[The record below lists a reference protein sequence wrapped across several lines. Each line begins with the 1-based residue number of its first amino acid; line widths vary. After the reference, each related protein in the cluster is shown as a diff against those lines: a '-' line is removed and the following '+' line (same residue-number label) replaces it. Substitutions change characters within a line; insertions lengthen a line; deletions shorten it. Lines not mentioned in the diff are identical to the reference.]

1 MNDRVERD
9 DASFESPDVA
19 LDEACRAAEDL
30 ASHAPSFESASRSAG
45 YEFPPDDPDVLLD
58 DARRAVLLRHARVV
72 AQTGDPDTP
81 LTAAHAFRPPPDMT
95 PAQGLG
101 LLAAM
106 ALVLLSGFASGALID
121 TLGVRTSAAL
131 LLAIAV
137 GASRGLG
144 SAGAARAPDPGYAS
158 RAAEGASPISRDP
171 GLRAISTADR
181 VLLFS
186 ALVAA
191 FLFDSMTA
199 LMLIPAF
206 VHLAVARLLLA
217 SIDDDV
223 SLIEKGARLSH
234 PLAPAFIGPY
244 CRKLTAVWG
253 TAFAASAAM
262 IAILALGGHLEAH
275 RAWTGWQF
283 WALLGAFGAVEFFWR
298 KAWFRYFGKG
308 PFDRLL
314 ARVFP
319 PENTGR
325 GRRSQAYLLRMRAEL
340 ARLAELERKKS
351 SLHSGLTEQ

>member
-95 PAQGLG
+95 PAQG
-101 LLAAM
+101 
-106 ALVLLSGFASGALID
+106 
-121 TLGVRTSAAL
+121 
-131 LLAIAV
+131 
-137 GASRGLG
+137 
-144 SAGAARAPDPGYAS
+144 
-158 RAAEGASPISRDP
+158 
-171 GLRAISTADR
+171 R